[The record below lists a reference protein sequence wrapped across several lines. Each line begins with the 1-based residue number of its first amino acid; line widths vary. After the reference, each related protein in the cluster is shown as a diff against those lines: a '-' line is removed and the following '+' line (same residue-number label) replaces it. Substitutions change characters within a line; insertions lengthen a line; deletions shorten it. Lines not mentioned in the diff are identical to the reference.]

1 MRERGVRMVEARG
14 GTQTAFA
21 SDRPAAPSPERV
33 EASAGW
39 SHLRPSAVVR
49 SPVQASGVRDQ
60 GSGPSATPGA
70 GAPYAIAAGITAA
83 AILRRGGFYWPDH
96 AILPALLAVLALVSV
111 RTIGAPARAIVAAL
125 GAFVAWWT
133 VAAVGWGVPA
143 QALPLLGSLIGFG
156 AALLLGQAL
165 PSAHR
170 ATVHRGV
177 VVVGVG
183 VAAIGLFGVLFH
195 SYPLAM
201 QHQALWRLA
210 ATLTYANAAG
220 LMLAMCAPMVATA
233 PLSPVARR
241 VALFLVLTGVAA
253 TLSRGPVV
261 ALIVALPF
269 VPRPALRAAAWPALL
284 AAGAGAVVLA
294 TADSSGFQPVLAVS
308 LLVGAVLAVR
318 PPAAVFTPR
327 SPATIASAAIVV
339 VLLAAAAFAP
349 AAARRAGGGTL
360 GDRGDSW
367 PAAARQFR
375 SHPVVGAGPE
385 HKLVLKATPAD
396 RAAGITRISRFAHNE
411 YLQVAAGAG
420 LVGLALLGLLL
431 ATIMRAMTGSDP
443 VTAAVRA
450 ALVVLAV
457 GAFFDFAWHLPA
469 LGITAGWIA
478 SLSGRRS

>member
-21 SDRPAAPSPERV
+21 SDRPAA
-33 EASAGW
+33 
-39 SHLRPSAVVR
+39 
-49 SPVQASGVRDQ
+49 
-60 GSGPSATPGA
+60 SGPSATPGA

-111 RTIGAPARAIVAAL
+111 RTIGAPTRAIVAAL

-143 QALPLLGSLIGFG
+143 QALPLLGSLVGFG

-165 PSAHR
+165 APEHR
-170 ATVHRGV
+170 ATIHRGV
-177 VVVGVG
+177 VVAGVG
-183 VAAIGLFGVLFH
+183 VATIGLFGLLFH

-220 LMLAMCAPMVATA
+220 LLLAMCAPLVATA
-233 PLSPVARR
+233 PLSPAVRR
-241 VALFLVLTGVAA
+241 VALFVVLTGVIA
-253 TLSRGPVV
+253 TLSRGPVI
-261 ALIVALPF
+261 ALVVALPF

-284 AAGAGAVVLA
+284 AAGTGAIILS
-294 TADSSGFQPVLAVS
+294 TADASGFQPLLAAAILVGIVLA
-308 LLVGAVLAVR
+308 AR
-318 PPAAVFTPR
+318 PPAPVFTPR
-327 SPATIASAAIVV
+327 SPATIASATVV
-339 VLLAAAAFAP
+339 VGLLAAAAFAP
-349 AAARRAGGGTL
+349 AVARRAGGGAL

-367 PAAARQFR
+367 PAAARQFT

-385 HKLVLKATPAD
+385 HKLVLRSTAHD

-420 LVGLALLGLLL
+420 LIGLALLGLLL
-431 ATIMRAMTGSDP
+431 ATITRAMAGSDP

-457 GAFFDFAWHLPA
+457 GALFDFAWHLPA
-469 LGITAGWIA
+469 VGITAGWIA